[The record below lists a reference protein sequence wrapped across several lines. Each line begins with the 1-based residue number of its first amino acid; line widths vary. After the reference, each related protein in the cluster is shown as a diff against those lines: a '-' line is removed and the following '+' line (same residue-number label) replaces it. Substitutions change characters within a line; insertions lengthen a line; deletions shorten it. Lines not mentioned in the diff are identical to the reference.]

1 MLKVLL
7 KLKPYIVKYYINYK
21 EELKDDIL
29 TY

>member
-1 MLKVLL
+1 MLKVIL
-7 KLKPYIVKYYINYK
+7 KLEPYIVKYCINYK